1 MAGSANNPRQAVM
14 PQGAMQWNGPTGGA
28 IPTNRTTLP
37 VGSPTPVTPSPT
49 AGNVNP
55 AATNNI
61 YSQAAQAYTGALGGT
76 LASAAAPNVQ
86 QFMNPYT
93 QEVINRTRS
102 DLVSAQQQAM
112 NQLGAQAQ
120 AAGAF
125 GGSRHGVAEAL
136 TNQGFIDQLANTSAQ
151 LRQQGYGQAL
161 GAAQN
166 LQQQRLAAAGQLGN
180 LSQQGLN
187 MGQSIT
193 QQQSQQGA
201 LQQAINQRL
210 IDAARQQYL
219 GFTGAPQQS
228 IGLPLQAVGAAN
240 MGQQTQTQTMQ
251 PGLFNYLSAGLS
263 LLPF

>member
-1 MAGSANNPRQAVM
+1 MAGSANPMNTTTPQATTV
-14 PQGAMQWNGPTGGA
+14 PANTTAPTGG
-28 IPTNRTTLP
+28 
-37 VGSPTPVTPSPT
+37 
-49 AGNVNP
+49 NVYN
-55 AATNNI
+55 
-61 YSQAAQAYTGALGGT
+61 QAAQAYMGALGGT
-76 LASAAAPNVQ
+76 AASAAAPNVQ

-93 QEVINRTRS
+93 QDVINRTRG
-102 DLVSAQQQAM
+102 DIFTAQQQAM

-120 AAGAF
+120 AAGAY

-180 LSQQGLN
+180 LAQQGFG
-187 MGQSIT
+187 MGQSIA
-193 QQQSQQGA
+193 QQQAQQGA

-228 IGLPLQAVGAAN
+228 LGLPLQAVGAAN

-251 PGLFNYLSAGLS
+251 PGLFNYLTAGLS
-263 LLPF
+263 LIPV